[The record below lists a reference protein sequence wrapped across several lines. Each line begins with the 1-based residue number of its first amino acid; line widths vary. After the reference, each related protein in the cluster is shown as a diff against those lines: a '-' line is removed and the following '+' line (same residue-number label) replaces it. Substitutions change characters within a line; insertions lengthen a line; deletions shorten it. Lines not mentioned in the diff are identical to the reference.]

1 MVLLVRFFGVIIV
14 FVGIIFMSRKNA
26 FKNYISFWN
35 NEKRLK
41 AGGVGALLFGIL
53 FLVAAPQCRIV
64 WLIAVLGIWSI
75 IKGILLIVISPKK
88 ILGYFDWMN
97 SKPASVVRY
106 LSIVAIAFGILLI
119 YSA

>member
-1 MVLLVRFFGVIIV
+1 MVLLVRLFGILVV
-14 FVGIIFMSRKNA
+14 FIGIIFMGKKNA

-41 AGGVGALLFGIL
+41 AGGILALLFGIL

-64 WLIAVLGIWSI
+64 WLIVVLGIWSI
-75 IKGILLIVISPKK
+75 IKGILLIVINPKK
-88 ILGYFDWMN
+88 IFDYLDWWSKKPVSVMRYF
-97 SKPASVVRY
+97 
-106 LSIVAIAFGILLI
+106 SIVAIAFGILLI

>member
-1 MVLLVRFFGVIIV
+1 MR
-14 FVGIIFMSRKNA
+14 RENA

-35 NEKRLK
+35 DEKRLK

-64 WLIAVLGIWSI
+64 WLIVLLGIWSV
-75 IKGILLIVISPKK
+75 IKGILLIVINPKK
-88 ILGYFDWMN
+88 IFGYFDRMSN
-97 SKPASVVRY
+97 MPALVMRC
-106 LSIVAIAFGILLI
+106 LSIAVIAFGILLI